1 MTDVIHSDK
10 KEVQETPAPTSP
22 IGDLTAT
29 DDAPHLP
36 SYDPHS
42 EKPGIFQTLHFSENK
57 SAVIVEFIGT
67 FLFTLTIPLAGI
79 NDNETAP
86 IAIGFMYMALVF
98 SFAYLSGAHMN
109 PAISLACFLASEFPI
124 WKLILYSI
132 AQVGGS
138 FAAAFYCIMIHGADF
153 PVPDAGLNFL
163 TMIRFFLHEAVYTFV
178 ICSVVLHLCWSKRS
192 KKGTRDASNYFGFAV
207 GFAVLISYL
216 CVGSVNNG
224 AFNPAVAT
232 GLIVARCFTTYCVP
246 MASLW
251 MFWASE
257 LGGAVVAAIFFLALE
272 SIPEDELEL

>member
-109 PAISLACFLASEFPI
+109 PAISSPLSFPSGSLFYTPLPRWVVASRPP
-124 WKLILYSI
+124 SI
-132 AQVGGS
+132 A
-138 FAAAFYCIMIHGADF
+138 
-153 PVPDAGLNFL
+153 L
-163 TMIRFFLHEAVYTFV
+163 
-178 ICSVVLHLCWSKRS
+178 
-192 KKGTRDASNYFGFAV
+192 
-207 GFAVLISYL
+207 
-216 CVGSVNNG
+216 
-224 AFNPAVAT
+224 
-232 GLIVARCFTTYCVP
+232 
-246 MASLW
+246 
-251 MFWASE
+251 
-257 LGGAVVAAIFFLALE
+257 
-272 SIPEDELEL
+272 